1 MPNRHLTRI
10 CALQCLYEYDFRPK
24 ADFDEIVHRALNEKG
39 LKKIDADYL
48 MQLCQGVIGKSDELD
63 GLIAQTAPEWPIE
76 QIARIDLTILKI
88 ATYEILYLTKIP
100 PKVAIDE
107 AVELAKSYGGE
118 NSGKFINGV
127 LGTIYR
133 NSVRFKNEGEK

>member
-10 CALQCLYEYDFRPK
+10 CAMQCLYEYDFRPNG
-24 ADFDEIVHRALNEKG
+24 DFAEIKQRALREKG
-39 LKKIDADYL
+39 LKKIDVDYL
-48 MQLCQGVIGKSDELD
+48 ANLCSGTIKKSKELD
-63 GLIAQTAPEWPIE
+63 TLIAKTAPEWPLE
-76 QIARIDLTILKI
+76 QIARIDRTILKI
-88 ATYEILYLTKIP
+88 AAYEILYMPKIP

-107 AVELAKSYGGE
+107 AVEIAKAYGGE

-133 NSVRFKNEGEK
+133 NSKKYQAENR